1 MVNKMIAIK
10 FENLA
15 WPKGLH
21 LNILKDILS
30 ADDSTDFIL
39 KRSILDRK
47 NRRIILPSWKTFVKV
62 VCHFLW
68 SLIEKEEATWD
79 EVEKYIRDNFGTLEK
94 FAVSKFQ
101 VKRLYRQREKEMKNG
116 K

>member
-1 MVNKMIAIK
+1 MIAIK

-15 WPKGLH
+15 WPKGLN
-21 LNILKDILS
+21 LNILKEIMN

-39 KRSILDRK
+39 SRSILDRK

-62 VCHFLW
+62 VAHYLW
-68 SLIEKEEATWD
+68 GLVEAETATWN
-79 EVEKYIRDNFGTLEK
+79 EVREFIQNKFGTIEK

-101 VKRLYRQREKEMKNG
+101 VKRLYMQREKEIKNE
-116 K
+116 KK

>member
-1 MVNKMIAIK
+1 MIEIK
-10 FENLA
+10 FEKLA
-15 WPKGLH
+15 WPKGLN
-21 LNILKDILS
+21 LNILSEIMS
-30 ADDSTDFIL
+30 ADSSTDFIL
-39 KRSILDRK
+39 TRTILDRRH
-47 NRRIILPSWKTFVKV
+47 RRIILPSWKTFVKV

-79 EVEKYIRDNFGTLEK
+79 EVEKYIRDKFGTLEK

-101 VKRLYRQREKEMKNG
+101 VNRLYRQREKEMKNG